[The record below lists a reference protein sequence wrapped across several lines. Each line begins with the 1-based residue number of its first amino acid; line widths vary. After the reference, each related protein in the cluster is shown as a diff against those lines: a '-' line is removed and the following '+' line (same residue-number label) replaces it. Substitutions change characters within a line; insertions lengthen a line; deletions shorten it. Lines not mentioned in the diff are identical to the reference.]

1 MFYYSVIDNNR
12 LDNIMS
18 KDIISPEILLPDK
31 FGIDNLTMEK
41 ALSGLL
47 SRKVDYADLYLEY
60 VTSESLN
67 LEEGLVKNASRNI
80 TQGVG
85 VRAIAGEKTGYAYSD
100 DVSLQNI
107 QLAARTAGYIATE
120 SGNKSIVSLNNMKK
134 PELNLYPLDVYPTDV
149 PVEAKVRLL
158 DKIDRMA
165 RTYDSR
171 IRNVLASFTSQYKV
185 ILIVTSEGLIIGDIQ
200 PMCRLNVTCIAEDGG
215 NRQIGSFGGGGRV
228 EFSYFFDENRYAL
241 YTRRASKQALINLEA
256 VDTPAGTMDIVL
268 GSGWPGILLHEAI
281 GHGLEADFNRK
292 RTSAFT
298 DMIGKKVASDLCTV
312 IDDGTIPGR
321 RGSINVDDEGIE
333 ASRTVLI
340 ENGILRGYLQDR
352 LNAKLMK
359 MPLTGNG
366 RRESYAHHPM
376 PRMTNTFMLQGDST
390 PVDIIR
396 SVRRG
401 LYAVS
406 FGGGQVDITNG
417 KFVFTASE
425 AYLIEDGKVTTP
437 VRGATLIGNG
447 PDVLK
452 KVSMVG
458 NDLELDS
465 GIGTCGKDGQS
476 VPVGV
481 GMPTI
486 KIDGM
491 TVGGTV

>member
-1 MFYYSVIDNNR
+1 
-12 LDNIMS
+12 MS
-18 KDIISPEILLPDK
+18 KGIISPEVFIPDK

-60 VTSESLN
+60 VTSESLS
-67 LEEGLVKNASRNI
+67 LEEGLVKNTSRNI
-80 TQGVG
+80 SQGVG
-85 VRAIAGEKTGYAYSD
+85 VRALAGDKTGYAYSD
-100 DVSLQNI
+100 DVSLQHI
-107 QLAARTAGYIATE
+107 QLAAATAGYIAAE
-120 SGNKSIVSLNNMKK
+120 SGDNSIVSLNKMKK
-134 PELNLYPLDVYPTDV
+134 PGLNLYPLDVYPTDV
-149 PVEAKVRLL
+149 VVEEKVRLL
-158 DKIDRMA
+158 EKIDRMA
-165 RTYDSR
+165 RDYDSR

-185 ILIVTSEGLIIGDIQ
+185 ILVVTSEGLIIGDIQ
-200 PMCRLNVTCIAEDGG
+200 PLCRLNVTCIAEDAG
-215 NRQIGSFGGGGRV
+215 NRQVGSFGGGGRV
-228 EFSYFFDENRYAL
+228 EFSHFFDENRYAL
-241 YTRRASKQALINLEA
+241 FTRRAAKQALINLEA

-268 GSGWPGILLHEAI
+268 GAGWPGILLHEAV

-298 DMIGKKVASDLCTV
+298 DMIGKRVASEICTV

-321 RGSINVDDEGIE
+321 RGSINVDDEGTE
-333 ASRTVLI
+333 SSRTVLI

-366 RRESYAHHPM
+366 RRESYAHPPM

-396 SVRRG
+396 TVSRG

-425 AYLIEDGKVTTP
+425 AYLIEDGKVTAP